1 MNKDERPDMTVG
13 MKVMVLTI
21 FICCIGLFV
30 GLTGLM
36 ADWALAK
43 SIGAVSLVVVV
54 TIIWAAPELV
64 GEKLMDR
71 FLYGRKNKSRDEKD
85 A

>member
-1 MNKDERPDMTVG
+1 MTVG

-21 FICCIGLFV
+21 FIGVIGMFV
-30 GLTGLM
+30 GLAGLI

-43 SIGAVSLVVVV
+43 SIGAVSLVVVG

-64 GEKLMDR
+64 GDKMMDR

>member
-1 MNKDERPDMTVG
+1 MNKDDRSDMTVG
-13 MKVMVLTI
+13 MKVMALTI
-21 FICCIGLFV
+21 FICGIGLFV
-30 GLTGLM
+30 GLAGLI
-36 ADWALAK
+36 AEWALAK

>member
-1 MNKDERPDMTVG
+1 MDRDEKPYMTVG
-13 MKVMVLTI
+13 MKVMLLTM
-21 FICCIGLFV
+21 FTCGIGLFV
-30 GLTGLM
+30 GLAGLI

-43 SIGAVSLVVVV
+43 SIGAVSLVVVLI
-54 TIIWAAPELV
+54 IIWAAPELV
-64 GEKLMDR
+64 GDKMMDR